1 MKTENAIIIIL
12 IMIIIVATG
21 IFTLGNINLHTDSGN
36 DNSEISYDSSN
47 SIDSGGSSQ
56 IEEPSQVAGE
66 SEDSGKSVQESADSE
81 SN

>member
-21 IFTLGNINLHTDSGN
+21 IFTLGNINLYTDSGN

-47 SIDSGGSSQ
+47 SIDSGGSNQ

-66 SEDSGKSVQESADSE
+66 SEDSGESVQESADSE

>member
-36 DNSEISYDSSN
+36 DNSEISYDNSN

-66 SEDSGKSVQESADSE
+66 SEDNGERVQESADSE

>member
-1 MKTENAIIIIL
+1 MLLEFL
-12 IMIIIVATG
+12 HLE
-21 IFTLGNINLHTDSGN
+21 TLTYIPDSGN

-66 SEDSGKSVQESADSE
+66 SEDSGESVQESADSE

>member
-21 IFTLGNINLHTDSGN
+21 IFTLGNINLHTDSGS

-56 IEEPSQVAGE
+56 IEEPSQAAGE
-66 SEDSGKSVQESADSE
+66 SEDSEESVQESADSE

>member
-21 IFTLGNINLHTDSGN
+21 IFTLGNINLHTDSGS

-47 SIDSGGSSQ
+47 SIDSCGSSQ
-56 IEEPSQVAGE
+56 IEEPSQAAGE
-66 SEDSGKSVQESADSE
+66 SEDSGESVQESADSE

>member
-21 IFTLGNINLHTDSGN
+21 IFTLGNINIHTDSGS

-56 IEEPSQVAGE
+56 IEEPSQAAGE
-66 SEDSGKSVQESADSE
+66 SEDNGESVQESADSE

>member
-21 IFTLGNINLHTDSGN
+21 IFTLGNINLHTDSGY

-47 SIDSGGSSQ
+47 SIDSGGSNQ

-66 SEDSGKSVQESADSE
+66 SEDSGESVQESADSE

>member
-21 IFTLGNINLHTDSGN
+21 IFTLGNINLHIDSGN

-47 SIDSGGSSQ
+47 SIDSGGSNQ

-66 SEDSGKSVQESADSE
+66 SEDSGESVQESADSE

>member
-47 SIDSGGSSQ
+47 SIDSGGFQ
-56 IEEPSQVAGE
+56 
-66 SEDSGKSVQESADSE
+66 

>member
-21 IFTLGNINLHTDSGN
+21 IFTLGNINLHTYSGN
-36 DNSEISYDSSN
+36 DNSEISYDSYN
-47 SIDSGGSSQ
+47 YIDSGGSIQ

-66 SEDSGKSVQESADSE
+66 SEDSGESVQESADSE

>member
-12 IMIIIVATG
+12 IMIIVVATG

-56 IEEPSQVAGE
+56 IEEPSQAAGE
-66 SEDSGKSVQESADSE
+66 SEDSGESVQESADSE

>member
-47 SIDSGGSSQ
+47 SIDS
-56 IEEPSQVAGE
+56 VAPV
-66 SEDSGKSVQESADSE
+66 KLK
-81 SN
+81 NHPK

>member
-56 IEEPSQVAGE
+56 IEKPSQAAGE
-66 SEDSGKSVQESADSE
+66 SEDSGESVQESADSE